1 MTRTK
6 RGLTGVPGAL
16 DFEVLAANPDLGHV
30 AASLEEGPLAN
41 HVDPNLMREINP
53 EILSFRSWLAGSGR
67 KALDEALL
75 MIEE

>member
-1 MTRTK
+1 
-6 RGLTGVPGAL
+6 
-16 DFEVLAANPDLGHV
+16 
-30 AASLEEGPLAN
+30 
-41 HVDPNLMREINP
+41 MREINP